1 MNKLF
6 VAKNGKDQAGKVDA
20 ATAPK
25 GKRVLL
31 LNGHPD
37 QGSFNYALADA
48 YLAGLDQTKVSIDQ
62 INLAELEF
70 NLNLAYGY
78 RKISPLEPDLLDAIE
93 RIKAADHL
101 VWVFPMWWYGI
112 PALMKGFIDRA
123 FLPGVFF
130 KYQQGQLFPDQLL
143 KGKTGHLI
151 ITADTVR
158 WYDRFF
164 MGSPLINQFKKGTL
178 EFVGIKPVKVT
189 YIAPI
194 KDSTEKFRK
203 SWLRKVKQ
211 LGQLVH

>member
-1 MNKLF
+1 MNTLLITK
-6 VAKNGKDQAGKVDA
+6 KGKDDLSKNY
-20 ATAPK
+20 APQSKK
-25 GKRVLL
+25 GKRILL
-31 LNGHPD
+31 INGHPD
-37 QGSFNYALADA
+37 KESFNYALADA
-48 YLAGLDQTKVSIDQ
+48 YLAGLDRTKVTIDQ
-62 INLAELEF
+62 LNIADLEF
-70 NLNLAYGY
+70 NPNLAYGY

-112 PALMKGFIDRA
+112 PALMKGFIDRT

-130 KYQQGQLFPDQLL
+130 KYQKGKLFPEQLL

-178 EFVGIKPVKVT
+178 EFVGVKPVKVT
-189 YIAPI
+189 YIAPV
-194 KDSTEKFRK
+194 KDSTEEFRK
-203 SWLRKVKQ
+203 SWLQKVKQ

>member
-1 MNKLF
+1 MNTLPNVK
-6 VAKNGKDQAGKVDA
+6 AGTYNQRGDR
-20 ATAPK
+20 TPNSPN

-31 LNGHPD
+31 INGHPD
-37 QGSFNYALADA
+37 KGSFNYALADA
-48 YLAGLDQTKVSIDQ
+48 YLAGLDRTKVTVDQ
-62 INLAELEF
+62 INLADLAF
-70 NLNLAYGY
+70 NPNLAYGY

-112 PALMKGFIDRA
+112 PALMKGFIDRT
-123 FLPGVFF
+123 FLPGIFF
-130 KYQQGQLFPDQLL
+130 KYQKGKLFPDQLL
-143 KGKTGHLI
+143 KGKTAHLI

-178 EFVGIKPVKVT
+178 QFVGIKRVKVT

-194 KDSTEKFRK
+194 KDSTETFRK
-203 SWLRKVKQ
+203 SWLQKVKQ
-211 LGQLVH
+211 LGQVFH